1 MWFAN
6 NMNTEKELLAK
17 FDEAIELAY
26 AAVELAQE
34 YAGND
39 SETADDLA
47 KRINNLVR
55 SVKK

>member
-1 MWFAN
+1 
-6 NMNTEKELLAK
+6 MNTEELLSK

-39 SETADDLA
+39 SETADAIA

-55 SVKK
+55 DVKKI

>member
-1 MWFAN
+1 MK
-6 NMNTEKELLAK
+6 TEEFLKK
-17 FDEAIELAY
+17 FDEAIELDY

-47 KRINNLVR
+47 KKINNLVR

>member
-1 MWFAN
+1 MT
-6 NMNTEKELLAK
+6 TEELLKK

-26 AAVELAQE
+26 AAVDLAQE
-34 YAGND
+34 YAGNE

-55 SVKK
+55 DVKKI

>member
-1 MWFAN
+1 
-6 NMNTEKELLAK
+6 MNTEKELIAK

-47 KRINNLVR
+47 KKINNLVR

>member
-1 MWFAN
+1 
-6 NMNTEKELLAK
+6 MNTEELLKK

-34 YAGND
+34 YAGYD

-47 KRINNLVR
+47 KKINNLVR